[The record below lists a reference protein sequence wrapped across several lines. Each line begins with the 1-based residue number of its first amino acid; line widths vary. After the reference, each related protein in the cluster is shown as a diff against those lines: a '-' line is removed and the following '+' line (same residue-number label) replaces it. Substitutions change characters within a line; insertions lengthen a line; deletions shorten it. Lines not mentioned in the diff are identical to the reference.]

1 METEA
6 VCNVCPH
13 RCRLKEGI
21 RGLCRARIC
30 RDGVSVSENYGRIT
44 AIALDPIE
52 KKPLKNY
59 YPGSKILSVG
69 SYGCNFRCPFC
80 QNYEIAWAGPD
91 ESVYREISP
100 KELVRRAD
108 GLKSYGNIGIAF
120 TYNEPTIGYEYVLD
134 TEKLAKEKGLKTV
147 LVTNGCA
154 SPEIWDL
161 LLPYTDAL
169 NIDLKGFSDS
179 FYRMVSGSLETV
191 KRNIIEADRKCH
203 VELTTLII
211 PGENDSFEDMRE
223 EAKWI
228 ASVDPEIT
236 LHVTRFF
243 PRHLMTDK
251 AATRV
256 SLVYALADE
265 ARKYLKNV
273 YTGNC

>member
-52 KKPLKNY
+52 KKPLKNF

-100 KELVRRAD
+100 EELVRRAD
-108 GLKSYGNIGIAF
+108 GLKSYG
-120 TYNEPTIGYEYVLD
+120 
-134 TEKLAKEKGLKTV
+134 TET
-147 LVTNGCA
+147 
-154 SPEIWDL
+154 
-161 LLPYTDAL
+161 
-169 NIDLKGFSDS
+169 
-179 FYRMVSGSLETV
+179 
-191 KRNIIEADRKCH
+191 
-203 VELTTLII
+203 
-211 PGENDSFEDMRE
+211 
-223 EAKWI
+223 
-228 ASVDPEIT
+228 
-236 LHVTRFF
+236 
-243 PRHLMTDK
+243 
-251 AATRV
+251 
-256 SLVYALADE
+256 
-265 ARKYLKNV
+265 
-273 YTGNC
+273 